1 VERVINVDPLEL
13 EAAQKRDASIALLEG
28 KQQAMAGVARP

>member
-13 EAAQKRDASIALLEG
+13 EAAQKRDASIAVLEG
-28 KQQAMAGVARP
+28 KQHALAGVTHP